1 MLSNEPWI
9 TLGRDIYLEFEQD
22 CLDGLDVEKYRK
34 ICEGYRSLDRA
45 ELAALENGL
54 EELERAMQNSA
65 RVSGYDEPS
74 DYGAIKAAAPGAA
87 RSAAP
92 EGEALKNRLRGA
104 WLGRMAGCLLGKPVE
119 SVMREPLEDG
129 LKSSGNFPLSRYMAL
144 SDFPAEVA
152 AKYGFDRRDFWI
164 DTVHGISPADDDTN
178 YTVLAL
184 KIVENYGKDFT
195 AEDVLHGWLRWLPY
209 LSTCT
214 AERVAYR
221 NAAAGLLPPET
232 VSYKNPYRE
241 WIGAQIRADFYG
253 YINPGDPE
261 KAAEMAFRD
270 ASATHVKNGIY
281 GAMFVA
287 AMLAEAAVTDD
298 VMTVI
303 RAGLSVIPEKCRLR
317 DDIERVIAWHAEG
330 LDAGA
335 ITDRIH
341 SVYDERSQTGWCYTN
356 PNAMIVTM
364 ALVTGGG
371 DFGKSICTAVQAAF
385 DTDCNGATVGSVVG
399 MLAGAGG
406 IPDKWISPFGGRLK
420 TAIAGY
426 GEVTAEG
433 LAEKTA
439 EIISN

>member
-1 MLSNEPWI
+1 
-9 TLGRDIYLEFEQD
+9 
-22 CLDGLDVEKYRK
+22 
-34 ICEGYRSLDRA
+34 
-45 ELAALENGL
+45 
-54 EELERAMQNSA
+54 
-65 RVSGYDEPS
+65 
-74 DYGAIKAAAPGAA
+74 
-87 RSAAP
+87 
-92 EGEALKNRLRGA
+92 
-104 WLGRMAGCLLGKPVE
+104 
-119 SVMREPLEDG
+119 
-129 LKSSGNFPLSRYMAL
+129 
-144 SDFPAEVA
+144 
-152 AKYGFDRRDFWI
+152 
-164 DTVHGISPADDDTN
+164 
-178 YTVLAL
+178 
-184 KIVENYGKDFT
+184 
-195 AEDVLHGWLRWLPY
+195 
-209 LSTCT
+209 
-214 AERVAYR
+214 
-221 NAAAGLLPPET
+221 
-232 VSYKNPYRE
+232 
-241 WIGAQIRADFYG
+241 
-253 YINPGDPE
+253 
-261 KAAEMAFRD
+261 MAFRD

-287 AMLAEAAVTDD
+287 AMLAQAAVTDD

>member
-22 CLDGLDVEKYRK
+22 CLEGLDVEKYRG
-34 ICEGYRSLDRA
+34 ICEGYRSLDKT
-45 ELAALENGL
+45 ELIPLENGL
-54 EELERAMQNSA
+54 EELERAMQNSP
-65 RVSGYDEPS
+65 RLCGYDEPS
-74 DYGAIKAAAPGAA
+74 DYGAIKAAARGAG
-87 RSAAP
+87 RSELP
-92 EGEALKNRLRGA
+92 DGDVLKKRIRGA

-119 SVMREPLEDG
+119 CVLREPLEEG
-129 LKSSGNFPLSRYMAL
+129 LKSSGNYPLSRYMAL
-144 SDFPAEVA
+144 SDFPAEIA
-152 AKYGFDRRDFWI
+152 AKHGFDKRNFWI

-195 AEDVLHGWLRWLPY
+195 AEDVMHGWLRWLPY

-232 VSYKNPYRE
+232 ATFKNPYRE

-253 YINPGDPE
+253 YINPGNPE

-270 ASATHVKNGIY
+270 ASISHVKNGIY

-287 AMLAEAAVTDD
+287 AMLAQAAVDD
-298 VMTVI
+298 DIMSVI

-317 DDIERVIAWHAEG
+317 DDIGKVIGWYGEG
-330 LDAGA
+330 LSAGA

-341 SVYDERSQTGWCYTN
+341 SAYDEKSQTGWCYTN
-356 PNAMIVTM
+356 SNAMIVVM
-364 ALVTGGG
+364 ALLTGES
-371 DFGKSICTAVQAAF
+371 DFGRSVCIAVQAAF
-385 DTDCNGATVGSVVG
+385 DTDCNGATVGSIVG
-399 MLAGAGG
+399 MLKGAGG
-406 IPDKWISPFGGRLK
+406 IPDAWIAPFGGRLK
-420 TAIAGY
+420 TAIDGY
-426 GEVTAEG
+426 GEVTADG
-433 LAEKTA
+433 LTEKTL
-439 EIISN
+439 EIIKK